1 MAFEGLT
8 DKLQGA
14 FKKLNSKGKLTEA
27 DVKSAMREV
36 RMALLEADVNFTV
49 VKDFVKKVTE
59 RAVGADILESL
70 TPGQQVIKIVN
81 EELTALMG
89 GSNAK
94 LTYSSQPPTIYM
106 LCGLQGAGKTT
117 MCGKLGNM
125 IKKGD
130 KKPLL
135 VACDVYRPA
144 AIKQLQVVGGQVGVE
159 VFERGQGNPVEIAKE
174 AIEYARYYGR
184 DPVIIDTAGR
194 LHIDT
199 NLMQELRDVRDA
211 VKPKEILL
219 VVDAMTGQDAVTVAK
234 TFNDELGV
242 DGVIL
247 TKLDGDTRGGAAISV
262 RAVTGKPIKF
272 SGIGEKL
279 TDLEP
284 FHPDRMAS
292 RILGMGDVLSLIE
305 KAQDSF
311 DEKQAIDLT
320 RKMRT
325 NAFTLE
331 DYLEQMKQLNKMG
344 SITDVLKMIPGVGSK
359 IKDVDI
365 DEEKVMKAQKKNE
378 AIILSMTRMERRNP
392 DILNASRKRRIAAG
406 SGTTVQEVNL
416 LLKQFDQAKSMMKNV
431 MGGMKGGKMKRMMNR
446 FGKQ

>member
-8 DKLQGA
+8 DKLQNA
-14 FKKLNSKGKLTEA
+14 FRKLSSKGKLTEA
-27 DVKSAMREV
+27 DVKTAMREV
-36 RMALLEADVNFTV
+36 RMALLEADVNYLV

-59 RAVGADILESL
+59 RAVGADILASL

-81 EELTALMG
+81 EELTELMG
-89 GSNAK
+89 GQNAK
-94 LTYSSQPPTIYM
+94 LTYSPQAPTIYM

-117 MCGKLGNM
+117 MAGKLGLM
-125 IKKGD
+125 IKKGG

-144 AIKQLQVVGGQVGVE
+144 AIKQLQVVGEQAGVE
-159 VFERGQGNPVEIAKE
+159 VFERGQGDPVQIAKE
-174 AIEYARYYGR
+174 AVEYAKYYGR

-194 LHIDT
+194 LHIDE
-199 NLMQELRDVRDA
+199 NLMQELRDVRA
-211 VKPKEILL
+211 TVKPQEILL

-272 SGIGEKL
+272 SGVGEKL

-305 KAQDSF
+305 KAQDTF
-311 DEKQAIDLT
+311 DEKEAGKLVT
-320 RKMRT
+320 KVRT
-325 NAFTLE
+325 NSFTLE
-331 DYLEQMKQLNKMG
+331 DYLDQIRQLGKMG

-359 IKDVDI
+359 LKDVEI
-365 DEEKVMKAQKKNE
+365 DEDKVVKAQKKNE

-406 SGTTVQEVNL
+406 SGATVQEVNL
-416 LLKQFDQAKSMMKNV
+416 LLKQFEQARDMMKSV
-431 MGGMKGGKMKRMMNR
+431 MGGGKRKMRIPFGRMPR
-446 FGKQ
+446 

>member
-8 DKLQGA
+8 DKLQNA
-14 FKKLNSKGKLTEA
+14 FRKLSSKGKLTEA
-27 DVKSAMREV
+27 DVKTAMREV
-36 RMALLEADVNFTV
+36 RMALLEADVNYLV
-49 VKDFVKKVTE
+49 VKDFVRKVTE
-59 RAVGADILESL
+59 RAVGADILASL

-81 EELTALMG
+81 EELTELMG
-89 GSNAK
+89 GQNAR
-94 LTYSSQPPTIYM
+94 LTYSPQAPTIYM

-117 MCGKLGNM
+117 MAGKLGLM
-125 IKKGD
+125 IKKGG

-135 VACDVYRPA
+135 AACDVYRPA
-144 AIKQLQVVGGQVGVE
+144 AIKQLQVVGEQAGVE
-159 VFERGQGNPVEIAKE
+159 VFERGQGDPVQIAKE
-174 AIEYARYYGR
+174 AVEYARYYGR

-194 LHIDT
+194 LHIDE
-199 NLMQELRDVRDA
+199 NLMQELRDVRA
-211 VKPKEILL
+211 TVKPQEILL

-272 SGIGEKL
+272 SGVGEKL

-305 KAQDSF
+305 KAQDTF
-311 DEKQAIDLT
+311 DEKEAGKLVA
-320 RKMRT
+320 KVRT
-325 NAFTLE
+325 NSFTLE
-331 DYLEQMKQLNKMG
+331 DYLDQIRQLGKMG

-359 IKDVDI
+359 LKDVEI
-365 DEEKVMKAQKKNE
+365 DEDKVVKAQKKNE

-406 SGTTVQEVNL
+406 SGATVQEVNL
-416 LLKQFDQAKSMMKNV
+416 LLKQFDQARSMMKSV
-431 MGGMKGGKMKRMMNR
+431 MGGGKRKMRIPFGRMPR
-446 FGKQ
+446 

>member
-27 DVKSAMREV
+27 DVKAAMREV

-49 VKDFVKKVTE
+49 VKDFIKKVTE

-94 LTYSSQPPTIYM
+94 LTYASQPPTIYM

-247 TKLDGDTRGGAAISV
+247 TKLDGDTRGGAALSV

-279 TDLEP
+279 TDIEP

-292 RILGMGDVLSLIE
+292 RILGMGDVLTLID
-305 KAQDSF
+305 KASEAF
-311 DEKQAIDLT
+311 DEHDVDKLARKARTADL
-320 RKMRT
+320 
-325 NAFTLE
+325 TLE
-331 DYLEQMKQLNKMG
+331 DFLEQMQSMKKIG
-344 SITDVLKMIPGVGSK
+344 LKSMIEMLPGMSGK
-359 IKDVDI
+359 DIDVD
-365 DEEKVMKAQKKNE
+365 ENAMKKPE
-378 AIILSMTRMERRNP
+378 AIIRSMTPKERRNP
-392 DILNASRKRRIAAG
+392 GILNASRRKRIAAG
-406 SGTTVQEVNL
+406 SGTTVQDVNQL
-416 LLKQFDQAKSMMKNV
+416 IRQFEQSKQLMKQ
-431 MGGMKGGKMKRMMNR
+431 MTQMKGGKGARMRKMLGGMR
-446 FGKQ
+446 